1 MLALIITVLVS
12 TGISALCSTTEAML
26 YSVQWTHIEHLRE
39 RGSRAGELLFQ
50 MRSNI
55 EQPITAVLTLNPV
68 ANTAGASIAGAL
80 AAAALGEANMPA
92 FAAAFT
98 VLILVCGEILPKT
111 LGVAYAAPLSGLL
124 AYYLRL
130 LIIVLK
136 PVTWA
141 GGMITRLITP
151 GNKGPEATEDDIRI
165 LARLSR
171 QSGIIQPYEETAI
184 RNILA
189 LDQKRVHDVM
199 TPRTVVFSLPSATT
213 VDEAYHNPNFWH
225 FSRVPVYEE
234 DNEDIVGMV
243 LRREVARHKDRDSGG
258 SVLGEIMQPIHFVQE
273 SQTLDKVLSDFLEL
287 HQHLFAVLDEYG
299 GLAGVI
305 SLEDVLEEIL
315 GREIVDESDVVAD
328 MREAARMRRAA
339 LSRAREQAAG
349 SNQE

>member
-55 EQPITAVLTLNPV
+55 EQPITAVLTLNTV

-171 QSGIIQPYEETAI
+171 QSGIIQPY
-184 RNILA
+184 
-189 LDQKRVHDVM
+189 
-199 TPRTVVFSLPSATT
+199 
-213 VDEAYHNPNFWH
+213 
-225 FSRVPVYEE
+225 
-234 DNEDIVGMV
+234 
-243 LRREVARHKDRDSGG
+243 
-258 SVLGEIMQPIHFVQE
+258 
-273 SQTLDKVLSDFLEL
+273 
-287 HQHLFAVLDEYG
+287 
-299 GLAGVI
+299 
-305 SLEDVLEEIL
+305 
-315 GREIVDESDVVAD
+315 
-328 MREAARMRRAA
+328 
-339 LSRAREQAAG
+339 
-349 SNQE
+349 